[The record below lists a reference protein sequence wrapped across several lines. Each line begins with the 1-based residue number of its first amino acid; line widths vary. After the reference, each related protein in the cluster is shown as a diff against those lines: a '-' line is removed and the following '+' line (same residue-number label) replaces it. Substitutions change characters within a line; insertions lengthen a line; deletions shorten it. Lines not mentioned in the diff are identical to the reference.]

1 MLFWL
6 FLVALI
12 IGVIL
17 IIVGNV
23 SWDSKKHPFLWNN
36 DCDIES
42 VGKVVAVISGII
54 VAIMIF
60 ILCGQYMSV
69 DAYLEKNR
77 ETYKALTYKIENNSC
92 RDEFGLLSKE
102 LIDEVQEW
110 NQDVRYYQKI
120 QRNFWVGIFYP
131 NVYDEFETIGYE
143 KYVR

>member
-6 FLVALI
+6 FLIVLI

-23 SWDSKKHPFLWNN
+23 SWDSRKHPFLWNI

-42 VGKVVAVISGII
+42 AGKVVAVISGIVI
-54 VAIMIF
+54 AIMIF

-77 ETYKALTYKIENNSC
+77 ETYKALTYKIESNSC

-131 NVYDEFETIGYE
+131 NVYDEFETIDYE
-143 KYVR
+143 RYVK

>member
-6 FLVALI
+6 FL
-12 IGVIL
+12 IGLFIGIVL

-36 DCDIES
+36 DCNIGS
-42 VGKVVAVISGII
+42 SGKIVAVISGIVI
-54 VAIMIF
+54 AIMIF
-60 ILCGQYMSV
+60 LLCGQYMSV

-77 ETYKALTYKIENNSC
+77 ETYAALTYKIKSSSC

-102 LIDEVQEW
+102 LIDKVQEW
-110 NQDVRYYQKI
+110 NQDVRYYQMI

-131 NVYDEFETIGYE
+131 NVYDEFETIDYE
-143 KYVR
+143 RYVK

>member
-1 MLFWL
+1 M
-6 FLVALI
+6 FLIALI

-23 SWDSKKHPFLWNN
+23 SWDSRKHPFLWNI

-42 VGKVVAVISGII
+42 AGKVVAVISGIVI
-54 VAIMIF
+54 AIMIS

-77 ETYKALTYKIENNSC
+77 ETYKALTYKIESNSC